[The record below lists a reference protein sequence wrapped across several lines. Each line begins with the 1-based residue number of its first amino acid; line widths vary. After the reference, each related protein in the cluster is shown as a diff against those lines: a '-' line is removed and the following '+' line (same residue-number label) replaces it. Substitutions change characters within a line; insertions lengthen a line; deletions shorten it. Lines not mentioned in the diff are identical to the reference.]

1 MFIFYFFVNLLIVEK
16 FSTKFIILPFKEII
30 LEYNESEKNIDYTH
44 LLINNYLEYKIMSEL
59 KIGTPPKIIPF
70 SINPNIKIF
79 RLRIENSKENKY
91 FDNYEKYIPFKS
103 SSFKNIS
110 KINNLEPIPFFN
122 YYLTNETIKISSNR
136 NDNIETDIK
145 DIQIF
150 LENLNYIFN
159 KELFNESRS
168 NFSYTYGEIGFSTYQ
183 SIDEKKDFLFQ
194 LKNLG
199 IINSTIFTF
208 EYEKGLIYIGEY
220 PHIYDNNKYNEEM
233 FMTAYTYPEDGYITQ
248 LKLRMN
254 RLYIID
260 ENKEYIHFENNII
273 IFNYCSGVII
283 STKEYYN
290 KIKEVY
296 FNKYINLE
304 ICKENIEVRGRNNY
318 YIISCK
324 KSEEFKI
331 EEFPTLYLF
340 KEEFKY
346 IFELNYKDLFKEVN
360 NIYYFLVIYF
370 PFFIDNFELGKPFL
384 KKYQITYNAESNTI
398 HYYNELLNKNKQE
411 IKGNKKTYRNKN
423 KNIFILIFLLGIIII
438 FIFVYIFFYITK
450 KIYQKRKLRTNELD
464 DEYDYSAPS
473 NNEN

>member
-1 MFIFYFFVNLLIVEK
+1 M
-16 FSTKFIILPFKEII
+16 
-30 LEYNESEKNIDYTH
+30 
-44 LLINNYLEYKIMSEL
+44 
-59 KIGTPPKIIPF
+59 
-70 SINPNIKIF
+70 
-79 RLRIENSKENKY
+79 
-91 FDNYEKYIPFKS
+91 
-103 SSFKNIS
+103 
-110 KINNLEPIPFFN
+110 
-122 YYLTNETIKISSNR
+122 
-136 NDNIETDIK
+136 
-145 DIQIF
+145 
-150 LENLNYIFN
+150 
-159 KELFNESRS
+159 
-168 NFSYTYGEIGFSTYQ
+168 
-183 SIDEKKDFLFQ
+183 
-194 LKNLG
+194 
-199 IINSTIFTF
+199 
-208 EYEKGLIYIGEY
+208 
-220 PHIYDNNKYNEEM
+220 
-233 FMTAYTYPEDGYITQ
+233 
-248 LKLRMN
+248 
-254 RLYIID
+254 
-260 ENKEYIHFENNII
+260 
-273 IFNYCSGVII
+273 II